1 MSKVSAIGLDLA
13 KSVFQ
18 VHGVDAQGQVA
29 ERKRLRRSQ
38 VRKFFAGLPPCLVG
52 MEACASAHYWA
63 RELSRLGHTVRL
75 MPPAYVKPYVKT
87 NKNDPNDAEGIC
99 EAVQRPNMRF
109 VSVKTPEQQAVLQ
122 LHGARDLLVRQQV
135 ALSNQMRSVLAE
147 HGIVLPQ
154 GHQVVL
160 RRLPELLEDADNGLP
175 MPVRHLL
182 AALREAHEAHGER
195 IEHLEHQ
202 IRAWHQGNAVSQ
214 RLATIPGIGVLTAT
228 ALAASL
234 GDGEVFRS
242 ARHLAAFLGLVP
254 RQHSSGQRQCL
265 GSISKRG
272 NGYLRKLLIQGAHAV
287 LRHVRRRM
295 AAGQDTGQPWVEQLL
310 ARRPHNVVAVALANK
325 MARMAWVLLRREQT
339 WRSPAAA

>member
-1 MSKVSAIGLDLA
+1 MSKVSVIGLDLA

-18 VHGVDAQGQVA
+18 VHGVDAQGQVV
-29 ERKRLRRSQ
+29 ERKRLRRGQ

-109 VSVKTPEQQAVLQ
+109 VSVKTPDQQAVLQ

-147 HGIVLPQ
+147 HGIVLPR

-182 AALREAHEAHGER
+182 AALREAHSR
-195 IEHLEHQ
+195 
-202 IRAWHQGNAVSQ
+202 RWQGVSQ
-214 RLATIPGIGVLTAT
+214 RPPPGGLPRAGATT
-228 ALAASL
+228 
-234 GDGEVFRS
+234 
-242 ARHLAAFLGLVP
+242 AFLGTAPAPGLDQQARQRLPAQAADPGRPCGVAP
-254 RQHSSGQRQCL
+254 RAPAHGGRPGHGPAL
-265 GSISKRG
+265 GR
-272 NGYLRKLLIQGAHAV
+272 
-287 LRHVRRRM
+287 
-295 AAGQDTGQPWVEQLL
+295 AA
-310 ARRPHNVVAVALANK
+310 ARA
-325 MARMAWVLLRREQT
+325 
-339 WRSPAAA
+339 PAAQRGRRGDWTATRFREGIPRLHK